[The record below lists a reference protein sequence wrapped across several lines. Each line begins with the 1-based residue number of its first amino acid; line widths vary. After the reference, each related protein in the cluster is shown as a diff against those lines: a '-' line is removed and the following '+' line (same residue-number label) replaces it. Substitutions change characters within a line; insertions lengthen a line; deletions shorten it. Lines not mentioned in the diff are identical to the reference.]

1 MKPNLNLNHSLIK
14 PYLEKECYYFNI
26 FPKLK
31 NIIIEIGESL
41 DDSYIK
47 KEKNIW
53 IHKSATIDPNTKL
66 IPPLIIG
73 KNSILRFSSFIR
85 GSVII
90 GDNVVIGNS
99 VELKN
104 SIIFDEV
111 KIPHLSY
118 VGDSIIGYLSHIG
131 AGTILSN
138 CRLDKKKIKVG
149 SVNTNLTKLGSII
162 GEKVEIGCSSVLNPG
177 VVIYENT
184 RIPPLSNV
192 KGIMK
197 GEEKCVE

>member
-14 PYLEKECYYFNI
+14 PYLEKEYYYFNI

-31 NIIIEIGESL
+31 NIIVEIGQSL
-41 DDSYIK
+41 DDSYIQ
-47 KEKNIW
+47 KENHIW
-53 IHKSATIDPNTKL
+53 IHKTAIIDSHSKL
-66 IPPLIIG
+66 MPPIIVG

-85 GSVII
+85 GNVII

-99 VELKN
+99 VEIKN

-118 VGDSIIGYLSHIG
+118 VGDSIIGYSSHIG

-138 CRLDKKKIKVG
+138 CRLDKKKIKVNKI
-149 SVNTNLTKLGSII
+149 NTNLNKLGSIL
-162 GEKVEIGCSSVLNPG
+162 GENVEIGCSSVLNPG
-177 VVIYENT
+177 TVIFENT
-184 RIPPLSNV
+184 HIPPLSNI
-192 KGIMK
+192 KGVIRGK
-197 GEEKCVE
+197 EKCVE

>member
-1 MKPNLNLNHSLIK
+1 MKPNLNLNHSLAK
-14 PYLEKECYYFNI
+14 PYLEKEYYYFNI

-41 DDSYIK
+41 DESYIQ
-47 KEKNIW
+47 KEKHIW
-53 IHKSATIDPNTKL
+53 IHKTAVIDSHSKL
-66 IPPLIIG
+66 LPPLIIG

-118 VGDSIIGYLSHIG
+118 VGDSIVGHSSHIG

-149 SVNTNLTKLGSII
+149 SINTNLTKLGSII
-162 GEKVEIGCSSVLNPG
+162 GENVEIGCSSVLNPG
-177 VVIYENT
+177 VVIFENT
-184 RIPPLSNV
+184 HIPPLSNV

-197 GEEKCVE
+197 GKEKCVE